1 MVKRFFEQA
10 EAVEKHDGFGVRL
23 DRHEL
28 KTPARRELR
37 VPTRALA
44 DALAAEWQNSGAEI
58 DTMAMPL
65 NRLVNT
71 ALDRVTDQYD
81 ATVAQFVAYG
91 ETDLLC
97 YRATHPDSL
106 VNRQNEVWN
115 THLAWAENRH
125 RLHFRLAEGIQ
136 PVRQTDATL
145 SRLHEIAAYA
155 TPDPLRLTGLVQ
167 AASLLGSA
175 VLALAVTDGAVQT
188 ETAYQAAFLDE
199 LYQIEQ
205 WGADEEATQ
214 RLAHRREEI
223 AEIIHYCSL
232 YSAQLSINNDILK
245 D

>member
-10 EAVEKHDGFGVRL
+10 EVVERPNGFAIRL
-23 DRHEL
+23 DTHEL
-28 KTPARRELR
+28 KTPARRDLT
-37 VPTRALA
+37 VPTRDLA
-44 DALAAEWQNSGAEI
+44 EALAAEWQNSGEDI

-81 ATVAQFVAYG
+81 ATVAAFVGYG
-91 ETDLLC
+91 STDLLC

-136 PVRQTDATL
+136 PVSQPDETL
-145 SRLHEIAAYA
+145 SRLKEIAAH
-155 TPDPLRLTGLVQ
+155 TGPDPLRLTGLVH
-167 AASLLGSA
+167 AAALLGSA
-175 VLALAVTDGAVQT
+175 VLALAVSDGAVQT

-205 WGADEEATQ
+205 WGADEAAMQ
-214 RLAHRREEI
+214 RLTHRRKEI

-232 YSAQLSINNDILK
+232 YSAQLSIKNNILK
-245 D
+245 E